1 MFSMFLVC
9 LLHTVGQGGILGHAG
24 QGTLRYAIALFFQAA
39 AMCCVD
45 AFALISGHV
54 GVVARFRWRNLLR
67 LWLQALFYCVG
78 CALLFRLL
86 LPGSVSLRDL
96 ASALF
101 PFSTG
106 KYWYLTAY
114 AQFFLAIPLLNFVL
128 QRQAKEELRLF
139 LWVSFLAFSLFSCL
153 PFLRGFSGFLRSGY
167 CSVWLAY
174 LYILGGFLR
183 LHGFL
188 ALFPRR
194 VLQARL
200 FPLRLLNSQGGRLSL
215 YGLCVLTAFLLQI
228 LLLHLP
234 FGALF
239 GSAFLSYLSPF
250 TLGAAVALLEFFARL
265 KPRRGI
271 PLIRLASPLA
281 FGVYL
286 VHVHP
291 LVWTHLMKDAFV
303 FCLDQPLWL
312 YLPLLLIIPLGLYLA
327 CSLADFLRQK
337 LFQLL
342 HLP

>member
-1 MFSMFLVC
+1 MYLVC
-9 LLHTVGQGGILGHAG
+9 VLHVMDQGGILGHGG
-24 QGTLRYAIALFFQAA
+24 QGGMRYHLAFFLQAA

-45 AFALISGHV
+45 AFALISGYV

-67 LWLQALFYCVG
+67 LWLQALFYCVS

-139 LWVSFLAFSLFSCL
+139 LWVSILAFSLFSCL
-153 PFLRGFSGFLRSGY
+153 PFLRGFSRFLHSGY
-167 CSVWLAY
+167 CSVWLAF

-183 LHGFL
+183 LHGLL

-194 VLQARL
+194 VLQAKL
-200 FPLRLLNSQGGRLSL
+200 FPLRLLSCQKGRISL

-250 TLGAAVALLEFFARL
+250 TLGAAVALLEFFAHG
-265 KPRRGI
+265 KPQNPKVI
-271 PLIRLASPLA
+271 SLIRWGSPLA

-312 YLPLLLIIPLGLYLA
+312 YLPLLVLLPLGLYLA
-327 CSLADFLRQK
+327 CSLIEFLRQK
-337 LFQLL
+337 LFRLL